1 MNRKRDFVK
10 LHSFALTVITL
21 VFFVIIAITCLTACG
36 ATVCEVEPEII
47 YMTEYV
53 EVPVEVPKD
62 NAFYKHINLTDSDK
76 HLLACILQLEAG
88 NQSITGQRAVVE
100 VIFNRMLDDRFP
112 DTLTDVIYAKNQFST
127 VKALHKAAP
136 TDTQYAVIEM
146 VLQESVPVLPE
157 NIVYFAT
164 TPANGTFYERI
175 GGHCF
180 CY

>member
-1 MNRKRDFVK
+1 MNRKREIVK
-10 LHSFALTVITL
+10 LHTFALTAITL

-53 EVPVEVPKD
+53 EVPVEVPAD
-62 NAFYKHINLTDSDK
+62 NAFYKSISLTDSEKD
-76 HLLACILQLEAG
+76 LLACILFLEAG

-100 VIFNRMLDDRFP
+100 VIFNRILDPRFP
-112 DTLTDVIYAKNQFST
+112 NDLTSVIFAQNQFTT
-127 VKALHKAAP
+127 VNSLHRAAP

-157 NIVYFAT
+157 NVVYFAT
-164 TPANGTFYERI
+164 TPANGTLYEKI